1 MIRGLVAIAALTA
14 SCAYAQPRLHVVGDM
29 GQQHASTSAAKVEGS
44 LVNVAKMI
52 VPRGWAG
59 YAGKDVDVNRTSA
72 IAIEAG
78 EKWTESFER
87 WLQQEHLVAK
97 ADMGKKVFFLDR
109 DPSTPAPS
117 QALASAKTE
126 PGVPTASTPMPS
138 PSAGQRWDVR
148 IEDVKLENT
157 LKRWSQ
163 QAKYQLIWDTDR
175 EFLIPAT
182 DVYSGS
188 FEDALDRILKSPAIR
203 NSDHPLEAV
212 IYANNP
218 PLVRI
223 TRLGDK

>member
-1 MIRGLVAIAALTA
+1 MIRGLVAIAAFTA
-14 SCAYAQPRLHVVGDM
+14 SCAYAQPRLHVVGDL
-29 GQQHASTSAAKVEGS
+29 GQQPASTSAAKVEGS

-59 YAGKDVDVNRTSA
+59 YAGKAVDVNRPSA
-72 IAIEAG
+72 IAINAG
-78 EKWTESFER
+78 EKWTVSFER

-97 ADMGKKVFFLDR
+97 ADMGKKVFFLDK
-109 DPSTPAPS
+109 DPASNGAP
-117 QALASAKTE
+117 QAMASAKDE
-126 PGVPTASTPMPS
+126 PYTAGSSAPVLP
-138 PSAGQRWDVR
+138 PAAGQRWEVR

-157 LKRWSQ
+157 LKRWAH
-163 QAKYQLIWDTDR
+163 QAKHQLIWDTDR

-182 DVYSGS
+182 DVYAGS
-188 FEDALDRILKSPAIR
+188 FEDALDRILRSPAIR

-223 TRLGDK
+223 TRMGDK